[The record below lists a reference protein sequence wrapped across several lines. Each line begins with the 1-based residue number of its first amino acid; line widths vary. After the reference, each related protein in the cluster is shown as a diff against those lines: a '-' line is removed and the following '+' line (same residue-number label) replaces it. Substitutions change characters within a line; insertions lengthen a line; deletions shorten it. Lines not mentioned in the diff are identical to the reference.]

1 MSSIQKIHFIG
12 IGGIGMSALARMCL
26 LAGKEVSG
34 SDSSR
39 SEITEALH
47 TLGARIFYTQEAGN
61 ISDDTALVVRTLA
74 IPDDNAEYAE
84 ARLRGIPVK
93 TYPEFLGAISRNK
106 YTVAVSGTHGKT
118 TTTGMIAEEIGRAS
132 CR

>member
-1 MSSIQKIHFIG
+1 MNTTTIKKVHFIG

-34 SDSSR
+34 SDAAQT
-39 SEITEALH
+39 EITEALEK
-47 TLGARIFYTQEAGN
+47 LGACIFYTHEAGN
-61 ISDDTALVVRTLA
+61 ILDGTALILRAPA

-84 ARLRGIPVK
+84 ARRRGIPVK

-118 TTTGMIAEEIGRAS
+118 TTTGMIA
-132 CR
+132 